1 MKKLNIAVALVL
13 VFGLVLPSGAI
24 AVSADDEVTIRVME
38 MHEKSTSSV
47 MNRIQLPD
55 LAGDKVTE
63 EENYR
68 NRLTERK
75 GEGSEAGLADKD
87 LDRIRDQEQTY
98 DQEQNQERELDLVQ
112 DQIRDTE
119 PDIANEQQTGN
130 ETGAGAGAGEK

>member
-24 AVSADDEVTIRVME
+24 AVTADDEVTIRVME

-55 LAGDKVTE
+55 IASDKVTE
-63 EENYR
+63 EANYHK
-68 NRLTERK
+68 RLTERK

-119 PDIANEQQTGN
+119 PDIANEQQTGS
-130 ETGAGAGAGEK
+130 ETGAGEK

>member
-1 MKKLNIAVALVL
+1 MKKLNLAGALVL

-24 AVSADDEVTIRVME
+24 AVTADDEVTIRVME

-47 MNRIQLPD
+47 MNRIQLPV

-63 EENYR
+63 EANYR
-68 NRLTERK
+68 KRLTESK
-75 GEGSEAGLADKD
+75 GEGAEKGLADKD
-87 LDRIRDQEQTY
+87 WDRIREQEQTY

-119 PDIANEQQTGN
+119 ADIANEQQTGN
-130 ETGAGAGAGEK
+130 ETGAGAK

>member
-1 MKKLNIAVALVL
+1 MKKLHIAGALVL

-24 AVSADDEVTIRVME
+24 AVIADDEVTIRVME

-63 EENYR
+63 EANYR
-68 NRLTERK
+68 NRLTERN
-75 GEGSEAGLADKD
+75 GENTEKDSGDKD
-87 LDRIRDQEQTY
+87 WGSMRDQEQSY

-130 ETGAGAGAGEK
+130 EAGAGAK

>member
-24 AVSADDEVTIRVME
+24 AVTADDEVTIRVME

-63 EENYR
+63 EANYHK
-68 NRLTERK
+68 RLTERK
-75 GEGSEAGLADKD
+75 GQGSEAGLADKD

-130 ETGAGAGAGEK
+130 ETGAGAGEK

>member
-1 MKKLNIAVALVL
+1 MKKLNIAVTLVL
-13 VFGLVLPSGAI
+13 VSGLALPSGAI
-24 AVSADDEVTIRVME
+24 AITADDEVTIRVME

-55 LAGDKVTE
+55 LAIDKVTE
-63 EENYR
+63 EANYHK
-68 NRLTERK
+68 RLTERK

-119 PDIANEQQTGN
+119 PDIANEQQTGS
-130 ETGAGAGAGEK
+130 ETGAGEK